1 MKDLSKSRKFWNT
14 LTDFKNVIEASDTKE
29 KVKYFDGHKLITN
42 KFEYTM
48 CDREIFKTKLK

>member
-48 CDREIFKTKLK
+48 CDRQISRIELK

>member
-14 LTDFKNVIEASDTKE
+14 LTDFKNVIEASNTKE
-29 KVKYFDGHKLITN
+29 KVKYFDGHNLITN

-48 CDREIFKTKLK
+48 CDRQISRIELK